1 MRRRNFSASLTLF
14 AILPSSVFAETGDET
29 KFDLIIIGIGAAGLS
44 TAVSAAQNGVKNI
57 LLIDKAAFVGGHSA
71 LSGGSV
77 NAVVPEL
84 QMKQGIKDSPEF
96 WQRQIMETGEFQSD
110 PVLVNTLVNNAQ
122 STLHWLRE
130 IGIPFD
136 DQVFEA
142 WGGKF
147 QRAHS
152 AGQKRSGMTYVRIMN
167 HKARSLSVKVRL
179 RTEAVNLLEKDGQV
193 MGVRVKDRNGKLT
206 DLEAKDV
213 VIATGGFTANVAMR
227 LKYDSRLDA
236 SLFTTANQTGR
247 GFDGPT
253 GDGIRMAEK
262 LGAQTVDMDAIQLIP
277 LRGGRLLNY
286 VGGDIYVDIEGK
298 RFIDESKG
306 VKAIAEA
313 YLNLPDRVFWVITD
327 SQSQKS
333 LDLDAKLLAGS
344 VHIADSVSEMAKKMH
359 VSAKVLQETL
369 DRYNRFVEQGED
381 KDFGKKIFTQK
392 IEKPPFYFGR
402 EQFDIHYSC
411 GGLKINKTCQVIG
424 KADKPIPNLYAV
436 GEVTGGIHGRDRLG
450 GDSLISCFVFGK
462 IAGEEIAKKQK
473 SCQ

>member
-1 MRRRNFSASLTLF
+1 MLRRTFTAGLSLIAASPF
-14 AILPSSVFAETGDET
+14 QVFAQTEDET

-44 TAVSAAQNGVKNI
+44 VAVSAAQNGVKNI

-77 NAVVPEL
+77 NAVDPEL

-110 PVLVNTLVNNAQ
+110 PILVNTLVNNAQ
-122 STLHWLRE
+122 ATLQWLRE

-167 HKARSLSVKVRL
+167 HKARSLGVKVRL
-179 RTEAVNLLEKDGQV
+179 RTEAVSLIEKDGQV
-193 MGVRVKDRNGKLT
+193 IGVKVKDRNRKLI

-213 VIATGGFTANVAMR
+213 VIATGGFTANVPMR
-227 LKYDSRLDA
+227 LKYDRRLDA
-236 SLFTTANQTGR
+236 TLFTTANQTGR
-247 GFDGPT
+247 GFDGST
-253 GDGIRMAEK
+253 GDGILMAEK

-286 VGGDIYVDIEGK
+286 VGGDIFVDREGK
-298 RFIDESKG
+298 RFVDESKG
-306 VKAIAEA
+306 VKAIGEA

-333 LDLDAKLLAGS
+333 LDLDAKLLSGT
-344 VHIADSVSEMAKKMH
+344 VRMADSVLEMAKKMH
-359 VSAKVLQETL
+359 VSPKILQDTL
-369 DRYNRFVEQGED
+369 NRYNRFAEQGED

-392 IEKPPFYFGR
+392 IDKPPFYFGR

-424 KADKPIPNLYAV
+424 KADKPVPNLYAV

-473 SCQ
+473 SRQ

>member
-1 MRRRNFSASLTLF
+1 MLRRSFTAGLSLF
-14 AILPSSVFAETGDET
+14 AALPLPVFAQTGDET

-44 TAVSAAQNGVKNI
+44 VAVSAAQNGVKNI

-77 NAVVPEL
+77 NAVYPEL

-122 STLHWLRE
+122 ATLHWLRE

-152 AGQKRSGMTYVRIMN
+152 AGQKRSGMTYVRVMN
-167 HKARSLSVKVRL
+167 HKARSLGVKVRL
-179 RTEAVNLLEKDGQV
+179 RTEAVSLIEKDSRV
-193 MGVRVKDRNGKLT
+193 IGVKVKDRNGKLT

-213 VIATGGFTANVAMR
+213 VIATGGFTANVPLR

-236 SLFTTANQTGR
+236 TLFTTANQTGR
-247 GFDGPT
+247 GFDGST
-253 GDGIRMAEK
+253 GDGILMAEK

-286 VGGDIYVDIEGK
+286 VGGDIFVDSQGK
-298 RFIDESKG
+298 RFVDESKG
-306 VKAIAEA
+306 VKAIGEA
-313 YLNLPDRVFWVITD
+313 YLNLPDRVFWVISD

-333 LDLDAKLLAGS
+333 LDLVPNFLRVQFAWQTQSLKCLRKCMSAQRS
-344 VHIADSVSEMAKKMH
+344 FKKRWIVITDSQNMAKTKI
-359 VSAKVLQETL
+359 SAR
-369 DRYNRFVEQGED
+369 RYLRRKLINRLFISGA
-381 KDFGKKIFTQK
+381 
-392 IEKPPFYFGR
+392 
-402 EQFDIHYSC
+402 S
-411 GGLKINKTCQVIG
+411 
-424 KADKPIPNLYAV
+424 
-436 GEVTGGIHGRDRLG
+436 
-450 GDSLISCFVFGK
+450 SLIFITAAAV
-462 IAGEEIAKKQK
+462 
-473 SCQ
+473 

>member
-1 MRRRNFSASLTLF
+1 
-14 AILPSSVFAETGDET
+14 
-29 KFDLIIIGIGAAGLS
+29 
-44 TAVSAAQNGVKNI
+44 
-57 LLIDKAAFVGGHSA
+57 
-71 LSGGSV
+71 
-77 NAVVPEL
+77 
-84 QMKQGIKDSPEF
+84 
-96 WQRQIMETGEFQSD
+96 
-110 PVLVNTLVNNAQ
+110 
-122 STLHWLRE
+122 
-130 IGIPFD
+130 
-136 DQVFEA
+136 
-142 WGGKF
+142 
-147 QRAHS
+147 
-152 AGQKRSGMTYVRIMN
+152 MN

-247 GFDGPT
+247 GFDGST
-253 GDGIRMAEK
+253 GDGILMAEK

-286 VGGDIYVDIEGK
+286 VGGDIYVDSEGK

-306 VKAIAEA
+306 VKAIAEG

-392 IEKPPFYFGR
+392 IEKPPFYFGG